1 MFGRCRPCF
10 SPFRSI
16 FGAICIRAMS
26 FRATLFNAAHFN
38 ATPSFGLALVLL
50 VLMGAVPAAAQ
61 DAGAAGDDP
70 GPADAAAQRQFDE
83 AFADDDQPDD
93 DEAAISGSGGK
104 PQAELNFLDLLMRG
118 GFLMTPIIVMSL
130 IVSVFGIERMLAL
143 RRHKVIPSELVDALG
158 EISSGKGG
166 LDPRKAYKVC
176 QQFPSA
182 AANVIRAAMLKVGR
196 PHAEVEHTVKES
208 CEREAERLYANVRP
222 LMMAATVSPLLG
234 LLGTVWGMIQAFYQT
249 ASGNVQANKA
259 EQLADGI
266 YTALVTTFAGLA
278 VAIPAAIL
286 AHWFEGRIQTLFR
299 EIDELLLN
307 MLPQLERYEGKLRI
321 QRKETSP
328 KTEGESERSGRSS
341 KTEPE
346 RPSDQLASASD

>member
-1 MFGRCRPCF
+1 MLGRCRPCL
-10 SPFRSI
+10 SS
-16 FGAICIRAMS
+16 FGATFGATFSATFSATVGATVGAMP
-26 FRATLFNAAHFN
+26 A
-38 ATPSFGLALVLL
+38 FGLALVLA
-50 VLMGAVPAAAQ
+50 VWMGAVPAAAQ

-70 GPADAAAQRQFDE
+70 GPADAAAQRRFDE

-93 DEAAISGSGGK
+93 DEAANPITGGK
-104 PQAELNFLDLLMRG
+104 PQAELNFLDLLLRG
-118 GFLMTPIIVMSL
+118 GFLMLPIVVMSL

-143 RRHKVIPSELVDALG
+143 RRHKVIPGELVDALG
-158 EISSGKGG
+158 EMSSGKGG

-222 LMMAATVSPLLG
+222 LMMAAAVSPLLG

-249 ASGNVQANKA
+249 ASGSVQTNKA

-328 KTEGESERSGRSS
+328 KTGGEPEPSGRSS
-341 KTEPE
+341 KAEPE
-346 RPSDQLASASD
+346 RPSDQLASAPE